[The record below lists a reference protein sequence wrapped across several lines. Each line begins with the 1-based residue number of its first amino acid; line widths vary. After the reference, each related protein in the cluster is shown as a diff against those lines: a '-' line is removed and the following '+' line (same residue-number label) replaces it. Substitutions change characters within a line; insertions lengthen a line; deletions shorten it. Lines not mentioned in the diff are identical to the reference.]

1 MRARMNPCHILSPLP
16 ADRVQARM
24 NPRHILS
31 PLPSGRVR
39 KARPGFPAG

>member
-1 MRARMNPCHILSPLP
+1 MNPRHILSSLP

-31 PLPSGRVR
+31 SLPSGRVR